1 MAAHSSIGA
10 SSMSRWSKCPG
21 SVRLSAGIESK
32 SSSYAEEG
40 SAAHALAELCLIRGV
55 APRAAYLNWWVG
67 RNAAGAHFLVQDK
80 PEPNEV
86 VFVHQ
91 VTEEM
96 AEAMGVY
103 VSYVQGLHSFPWT
116 TLALE
121 QRVDLSALHPGLF
134 GTADAVVYR
143 ADTRTLDVVDYKH
156 GAGVPVEVQYPDGSL
171 NPQLLYYALGALM
184 QLGKPVSDVR
194 LTVVQPRCAHPQ
206 GPIRTATVRASWL
219 MLNWAQDLVEAAQ
232 ATERSDA
239 PVHPGDHCRW
249 CPAAATCPAL
259 VERAQALAKEDFAVP
274 DGADALAEAMGL
286 IPGLEAWIKAVRERA
301 YEEAAAGRPPAGWK
315 LVPKRAIRKWR
326 DEDEVAAAL
335 LKYGMDDKDLY
346 SKALKTPAQIEK
358 ALGKANAGIL
368 EPYVVKESSGMTLAP
383 ETDDRQP
390 ITRRTARE
398 DFAE

>member
-40 SAAHALAELCLIRGV
+40 SAAHALAELCLVRG
-55 APRAAYLNWWVG
+55 ATPRTRLNWWVG
-67 RNAAGAHFLVQDK
+67 RNAVGAHFLVQDK
-80 PEPNEV
+80 PEPHAA
-86 VFVHQ
+86 VFAHQ

-96 AEAMGVY
+96 VEAVSVY
-103 VSYVQGLHSFPWT
+103 VNHVKSLHTVPWT
-116 TLALE
+116 TLSLE

-134 GTADAVVYR
+134 GTADAVIYR
-143 ADTRTLDVVDYKH
+143 ADTRTLDVIDYKH
-156 GAGVPVEVQYPDGSL
+156 GAGVPVEVQYSDGSY

-184 QLGKPVSDVR
+184 QLEKPVDDVR

-219 MLNWAQDLVEAAQ
+219 MLDWAQDLVEAAQ
-232 ATERSDA
+232 ATERPDA
-239 PVHPGDHCRW
+239 PVVPGDNCRW
-249 CPAAATCPAL
+249 CPAAATCPGL

-301 YEEAAAGRPPAGWK
+301 YEEAMAGRPPVGWK
-315 LVPKRAIRKWR
+315 LVPKRALRKWR
-326 DEDEVAAAL
+326 DEREVVAAL
-335 LKYGMDDKDLY
+335 LEYGMDDKDFYNL
-346 SKALKTPAQIEK
+346 ALKTPAQIEK

-390 ITRRTARE
+390 ITRRTAQE